1 MPHNRALVLEPLRGV
16 HSKSKLEN
24 EKNKR
29 WRCNS
34 RFKGVNVPDLG
45 VERWTMKTEQRIQ
58 ILILFSREF
67 FADLFR
73 FKLSQ

>member
-1 MPHNRALVLEPLRGV
+1 MPHNHALILKPLR
-16 HSKSKLEN
+16 
-24 EKNKR
+24 
-29 WRCNS
+29 
-34 RFKGVNVPDLG
+34 VNVPDLG